1 MPDGAVEKFFEI
13 RNSFSD
19 PDLEK
24 GQKNFRLPSI
34 SRPQSISLALF
45 LFNIGRMKFMKSDKA
60 TTSEIYFARRRV
72 LFCSSDLIFISSPR
86 HTKD

>member
-13 RNSFSD
+13 RNSFSA

-45 LFNIGRMKFMKSDKA
+45 LFNIGEWNLWKA
-60 TTSEIYFARRRV
+60 TKQQQV
-72 LFCSSDLIFISSPR
+72 KFISLAVECFFVLQ
-86 HTKD
+86 T